1 MAQYYY
7 AVATLPTLS
16 LEETSYL
23 SIESFCEFMEEQLTE
38 QDYAYLSRSSL
49 DPPEDFGDMPKAYVT
64 FARFVIGLRN
74 ALSKERAGELG
85 WELEE
90 HLRLNDRGESGLT
103 EPEAMIR
110 AREALNAENPLRAEE
125 AIIRAQWAILDEL
138 EVGRFFSIEK
148 LIIYYLRL
156 QLCERFG
163 DMTIERGMERYEE
176 QYARI
181 ANQFQGIE
189 RSEQLNG
196 EA

>member
-7 AVATLPTLS
+7 AVATLPTLA

-23 SIESFCEFMEEQLTE
+23 SIESFCEFMKEQLTAE
-38 QDYAYLSRSSL
+38 DYGYLSRASL
-49 DPPEDFGDMPKAYVT
+49 DPPAEFGDMPKAYVS
-64 FARFVIGLRN
+64 FARFVLALRN

-90 HLRLNDRGESGLT
+90 HLRLDDRGETGMT
-103 EPEAMIR
+103 EPEAMVR
-110 AREALNAENPLRAEE
+110 AREALNAENPFRAEE
-125 AIIRAQWAILDEL
+125 AIIRAQWALLDEL
-138 EVGRFFSIEK
+138 EVGRFFNVEK
-148 LIIYYLRL
+148 IIIYYLRL

-163 DMTIERGMERYEE
+163 DMTIERGVDRYDE

-189 RSEQLNG
+189 RSEQVIG

>member
-7 AVATLPTLS
+7 AVATLPSLS

-23 SIESFCEFMEEQLTE
+23 SIEGFCEFMREQLTE
-38 QDYAYLSRSSL
+38 NDYGYLSRSSL
-49 DPPEDFGDMPKAYVT
+49 DPPKAFGDMPKAYVS
-64 FARFVIGLRN
+64 FARFVVGLRN

-90 HLRLNDRGESGLT
+90 HLRLDDRGETGMT
-103 EPEAMIR
+103 ESEAIVR
-110 AREALNAENPLRAEE
+110 AREALNAENPFRAEE
-125 AIIRAQWAILDEL
+125 AIIRAEWALLDEL
-138 EVGRFFSIEK
+138 EVGQFFSIEK
-148 LIIYYLRL
+148 IIIYYLRL

-163 DMTIERGMERYEE
+163 DMTIERGVDRYDE

-189 RSEQLNG
+189 RSETVIG

>member
-7 AVATLPTLS
+7 AVATLPSLS

-23 SIESFCEFMEEQLTE
+23 SIESFCEFMREQLTE
-38 QDYAYLSRSSL
+38 EDYSFLSRSSL
-49 DPPEDFGDMPKAYVT
+49 DPPEEFGDMPKAYVT
-64 FARFVIGLRN
+64 FARFVVALRN
-74 ALSKERAGELG
+74 TLSKERAGDLG

-90 HLRLNDRGESGLT
+90 HLRLDDRGDTGTT
-103 EPEAMIR
+103 EPGAMTR
-110 AREALNAENPLRAEE
+110 SKEALNAENPLRAEE
-125 AIIRAQWAILDEL
+125 AIMRAEWALLDEL

-148 LIIYYLRL
+148 IIIYYLRL

-163 DMTIERGMERYEE
+163 NMTDERGTERFDE
-176 QYARI
+176 QYARV

-189 RSEQLNG
+189 RSEQVNG

>member
-23 SIESFCEFMEEQLTE
+23 TIENFLEFMQEQLTE
-38 QDYAYLSRSSL
+38 EDYNHLRRATL
-49 DPPEDFGDMPKAYVT
+49 DPPEEFGDMPAAYVT
-64 FARFVIGLRN
+64 FARFVVALRN

-90 HLRLNDRGESGLT
+90 HLRLDDRGETGVT
-103 EPEAMIR
+103 EPEAMSR
-110 AREALNAENPLRAEE
+110 AKEALNADNPFRAEE
-125 AIIRAQWAILDEL
+125 AIVRAQWALLDEL
-138 EVGRFFSIEK
+138 EVGRFFNIEK
-148 LIIYYLRL
+148 IIIYYLRL

-163 DMTIERGMERYEE
+163 NMTVERGMDRFDE
-176 QYARI
+176 QYSRV

-189 RSEQLNG
+189 RSE
-196 EA
+196 